1 VCFRGRVYVDREAIL
16 DGASVEGEGE
26 GKGKARKRV
35 LIVDDDRLLAETL
48 RALIREQA
56 EAEIQVVTSGLQ
68 AAKLLESDGRFDAII
83 CDLGMPGIDGIAL
96 YERLAQRGSPL
107 ASRFLFVTGGV
118 FAESTS
124 TFLARA
130 SVPCLQKP
138 FDSRTL
144 GSVLA
149 PLLAE

>member
-1 VCFRGRVYVDREAIL
+1 
-16 DGASVEGEGE
+16 
-26 GKGKARKRV
+26 V

-56 EAEIQVVTSGLQ
+56 EAEIQVVTSGRQ
-68 AAKLLESDGRFDAII
+68 AASLLESDGRFDAVI

-107 ASRFLFVTGGV
+107 ARRFLFVTGGV
-118 FAESTS
+118 TTDSASS
-124 TFLARA
+124 FLARA
-130 SVPCLQKP
+130 AVPCLQKP
-138 FDSRTL
+138 FDSRAL

-149 PLLAE
+149 PLLAG